1 MDKNMARHLLFIN
14 QMFHKLCLLIS
25 LIRKIF
31 LSLNFKMRK
40 ILDKMFWRML
50 RGWMREEVEV
60 KRVTVIEMLGD
71 LKLVKWK
78 GWRPMNKCCRL
89 RRKRTCL
96 K

>member
-1 MDKNMARHLLFIN
+1 MARHLLVIKVIN
-14 QMFHKLCLLIS
+14 QMFHKLRLLIRT
-25 LIRKIF
+25 II
-31 LSLNFKMRK
+31 LSLSFKMRK
-40 ILDKMFWRML
+40 ILDKMVRRML

-60 KRVTVIEMLGD
+60 KRVTVKEMLGD
-71 LKLVKWK
+71 LKLVMWK